1 MQDRSFAQAVHDLH
15 DQLSNEFLDTIHTML
30 EHNTTVTKA
39 SSTIADENRRS
50 VVSKTL
56 IVGQVITLLALMKD
70 MQILYEEQYSEFRTY
85 LLNTLTTEREQ
96 V

>member
-15 DQLSNEFLDTIHTML
+15 DQLSNEFVDTIDTML
-30 EHNTTVTKA
+30 QYNTTVMKA
-39 SSTIADENRRS
+39 TSTIQDENRRS

-70 MQILYEEQYSEFRTY
+70 MHILHEEQYSEFRTY
-85 LLNTLTTEREQ
+85 LLNTLTTG
-96 V
+96 

>member
-15 DQLSNEFLDTIHTML
+15 DQLSNEFLDSIHNML
-30 EHNTTVTKA
+30 EYRTTVTKA
-39 SSTIADENRRS
+39 TLAIQDENRRT

-70 MQILYEEQYSEFRTY
+70 MHILHEEQYSEFRTY
-85 LLNTLTTEREQ
+85 LLNTLATE
-96 V
+96 